1 MPEELGPFLLVV
13 VDTEEEFDWQ
23 ADFDRGANATESIA
37 DLFRLQELL
46 DEFSIRPTYVV
57 DYPVAASPRAVAVL
71 KNYADSDRATIGA
84 HLHTWVNPPFEE
96 DTIRRNSY
104 QGNLEPDL
112 ERRKLEVLIDKITG
126 AFEQRPVVHKA
137 GRYGSGPSTART
149 LADLGVEIDLS
160 AAPAFDFSDDEGPDY
175 RLTSADPYWF
185 GPQHSLLGLPCTG
198 GFMGPLRALGP
209 HVFRASRL
217 QTRLGA
223 TLAGTFSKTR
233 ALERVLL
240 SPEGHSG
247 AKLERL
253 TRSLLR
259 RGLRVFT
266 LSLHS
271 PTLRPGCTP
280 YTTTAREVEEF
291 LARCRSYFEFFL
303 AHLGGVPATPLEIKK
318 LLAENSWQG

>member
-1 MPEELGPFLLVV
+1 MGPFLLVV

-23 ADFDRGANATESIA
+23 ADFDRNANSTASIA
-37 DLFRLQELL
+37 DLHRLQEVL

-57 DYPVAASPRAVAVL
+57 DYPIAANPRAVALL
-71 KNYADSDRATIGA
+71 KDYADSDRATIGA
-84 HLHTWVNPPFEE
+84 HLHVWVNPPFEE

-104 QGNLEPDL
+104 QGNLDPAL
-112 ERRKLEVLIDKITG
+112 ERRKLEVLIDKITET
-126 AFEQRPVVHKA
+126 FEERPVVHKA
-137 GRYGSGPSTART
+137 GRYGFGRGTARI

-175 RLTSADPYWF
+175 RFTPADPYWF
-185 GPQHSLLGLPCTG
+185 GPGQSLLGLPCTG

-217 QTRLGA
+217 QSRLGA
-223 TLAGTFSKTR
+223 AIAGTFSKTR
-233 ALERVLL
+233 TLERVLL

-247 AKLERL
+247 AKLQRL

-280 YTTTAREVEEF
+280 YTTTPSEVEEF
-291 LARCRSYFEFFL
+291 LTRCRSYFEFFFDSL
-303 AHLGGVPATPLEIKK
+303 DGIPATPQQIQK
-318 LLAENSWQG
+318 LVREGNSRG